1 VQAGLLSREIRVK
14 FRYRVQLEN
23 DSIVTEL
30 VDLDELE
37 RDEIKPNG
45 RILSRDEYAGL
56 KDKNGVEIYEG
67 IFWTS
72 ALMRAS
78 DL

>member
-1 VQAGLLSREIRVK
+1 VQAGLLSRGIRVK
-14 FRYRVQLEN
+14 SRYRVQLED

-45 RILSRDEYAGL
+45 RMLSRDEYAGL
-56 KDKNGVEIYEG
+56 KDKNGAEIYEG

-78 DL
+78 GL